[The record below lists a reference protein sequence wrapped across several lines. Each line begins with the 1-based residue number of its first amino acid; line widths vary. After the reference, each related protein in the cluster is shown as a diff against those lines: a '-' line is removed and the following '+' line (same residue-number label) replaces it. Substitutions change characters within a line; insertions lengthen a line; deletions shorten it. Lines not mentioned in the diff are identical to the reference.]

1 MKDTV
6 PTDKE
11 DDKVDGDQ
19 DARKDR
25 PSVGHNAIVH
35 DGGPVLSCQDLR
47 DSQVIHSFMVWK
59 DGVDTAT
66 VNASPKA
73 DPMSNLT

>member
-6 PTDKE
+6 ATDKE
-11 DDKVDGDQ
+11 YDKVDGDQ
-19 DARKDR
+19 DARKDW

-47 DSQVIHSFMVWK
+47 DSQS
-59 DGVDTAT
+59 
-66 VNASPKA
+66 S
-73 DPMSNLT
+73 